1 MLPNTKYCVGESNL
15 LGSLLVSPALL
26 LTVYFFAAWTVDF
39 LRRLRLSKRNITMT
53 MIITT
58 TIGATIDTAR
68 YVVYC
73 GDRVGEGVGE

>member
-1 MLPNTKYCVGESNL
+1 MLVTC
-15 LGSLLVSPALL
+15 
-26 LTVYFFAAWTVDF
+26 TDDI

-73 GDRVGEGVGE
+73 GDKVGEGVGE

>member
-1 MLPNTKYCVGESNL
+1 MAY
-15 LGSLLVSPALL
+15 LGACSEA
-26 LTVYFFAAWTVDF
+26 F

-53 MIITT
+53 MIITA

-73 GDRVGEGVGE
+73 GDRVGEVVGE